1 MKKIEVGDTV
11 VVNRDVVVRVDGTS
25 VDKGTRGVVGY
36 GNLDE
41 FKTVHFETG
50 DGVSH
55 NIHEAFLDLEVT
67 EMKKTYIVSVDGCD
81 DSTAIIQEL
90 TLEEY
95 ELLNTIAEK
104 ITNASEYGCMPT
116 MEIKEVTK

>member
-25 VDKGTRGVVGY
+25 VEKGTRGVVCY

-41 FKTVHFETG
+41 FKTVHFEIG

-55 NIHEAFLDLEVT
+55 NVHEAFLDLEVI
-67 EMKKTYIVSVDGCD
+67 E
-81 DSTAIIQEL
+81 
-90 TLEEY
+90 
-95 ELLNTIAEK
+95 
-104 ITNASEYGCMPT
+104 
-116 MEIKEVTK
+116 

>member
-25 VDKGTRGVVGY
+25 VDKGTRGVVDY

-41 FKTVHFETG
+41 FKTVHFEIG

-67 EMKKTYIVSVDGCD
+67 E
-81 DSTAIIQEL
+81 
-90 TLEEY
+90 
-95 ELLNTIAEK
+95 
-104 ITNASEYGCMPT
+104 
-116 MEIKEVTK
+116 

>member
-25 VDKGTRGVVGY
+25 VDKGTRGVVDY

-41 FKTVHFETG
+41 FKTVHFEIG
-50 DGVSH
+50 DGVFH

-67 EMKKTYIVSVDGCD
+67 E
-81 DSTAIIQEL
+81 
-90 TLEEY
+90 
-95 ELLNTIAEK
+95 
-104 ITNASEYGCMPT
+104 
-116 MEIKEVTK
+116 

>member
-1 MKKIEVGDTV
+1 MTKIEVGDTV

-41 FKTVHFETG
+41 FKTVHFEIG

-55 NIHEAFLDLEVT
+55 NVHEAFLDLE
-67 EMKKTYIVSVDGCD
+67 
-81 DSTAIIQEL
+81 
-90 TLEEY
+90 EE
-95 ELLNTIAEK
+95 E
-104 ITNASEYGCMPT
+104 
-116 MEIKEVTK
+116 

>member
-25 VDKGTRGVVGY
+25 VDKGTRGVVDY

-41 FKTVHFETG
+41 FKTVHFEIG

-55 NIHEAFLDLEVT
+55 NVHEAFLDLEVT
-67 EMKKTYIVSVDGCD
+67 E
-81 DSTAIIQEL
+81 
-90 TLEEY
+90 
-95 ELLNTIAEK
+95 
-104 ITNASEYGCMPT
+104 
-116 MEIKEVTK
+116 